1 MTCVSAST
9 RFNRAA
15 AAANAYYYYTLEVGT
30 S

>member
-1 MTCVSAST
+1 MTCASAST

-15 AAANAYYYYTLEVGT
+15 AAANAYYYTLEVGT